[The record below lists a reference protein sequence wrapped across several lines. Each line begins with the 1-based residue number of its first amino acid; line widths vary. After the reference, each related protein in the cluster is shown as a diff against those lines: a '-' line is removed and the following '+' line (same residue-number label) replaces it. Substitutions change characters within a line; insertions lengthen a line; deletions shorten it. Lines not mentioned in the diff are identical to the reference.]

1 MATQKVHIKEK
12 KIWAVEVVFFLDMN
26 DVKLRIQ
33 SHREILG
40 SVKTVH
46 FSTFFSEKYSPE
58 KPADSRF
65 FIEFFSF
72 SIW

>member
-33 SHREILG
+33 SNAQRDI
-40 SVKTVH
+40 
-46 FSTFFSEKYSPE
+46 
-58 KPADSRF
+58 R
-65 FIEFFSF
+65 
-72 SIW
+72 